1 MRRNSNNSG
10 FTLVEVLMAAMIIGI
25 VFVGVLMSMSVST
38 EANIAASDLTVAITL
53 AQQIREMTMGVPYVD
68 PQTPDNPPGPDGLS
82 PQTFID
88 DMDDMLGQT
97 YSPPHSAMPPTGQA
111 ANNRLGEELSE
122 YTGWSQKIVI
132 TYRNPD
138 DLAEIT
144 YPRASNAYLTDL
156 AMVQC
161 SIYKGSELIYVTE
174 WLIVR
179 PRGGWGP

>member
-1 MRRNSNNSG
+1 
-10 FTLVEVLMAAMIIGI
+10 MAAMIIGI

-38 EANIAASDLTVAITL
+38 EANIAASDLTTAITL
-53 AQQIREMTMGVPYVD
+53 AQHIREMTMSTPFVD
-68 PQTPDNPPGPDGLS
+68 PQTPNNPPGPDGSS
-82 PQTFID
+82 PNTFID
-88 DMDDMLGQT
+88 DMDDLYGHT
-97 YSPPHSAMPPTGQA
+97 YSPPRSAMPVNQD
-111 ANNRLGEELSE
+111 NFNRLGALLSE
-122 YTGWSQKIVI
+122 YTGWSQVIAI

-144 YPRASNAYLTDL
+144 YPGGINVVTDL

-179 PRGGWGP
+179 PQGGWGP

>member
-1 MRRNSNNSG
+1 
-10 FTLVEVLMAAMIIGI
+10 MAAMIIGI

-53 AQQIREMTMGVPYVD
+53 AQQIREMTMSVPFSD
-68 PQTPDNPPGPDGLS
+68 PDESDLSKPPGPDGFG
-82 PQTFID
+82 PNTFID
-88 DMDDMLGQT
+88 DMDDLYGHT
-97 YSPPHSAMPPTGQA
+97 YSPPRSAMPVDE
-111 ANNRLGEELSE
+111 NSSNRLGALLSE
-122 YTGWSQKIVI
+122 YTGWSQKIAI

-138 DLAEIT
+138 NLAEIT

-161 SIYKGSELIYVTE
+161 SIYKGSELIYVNE

-179 PRGGWGP
+179 PQGGWGS